1 MGKRISGWL
10 KGADMAHRNTTGS
23 RQNPGVTEWGSKA
36 RKEQAKAKK
45 QSANDA
51 AIAEGLA
58 DCEIHTGGETKGS
71 YHEQQLGSGA
81 KAAT

>member
-1 MGKRISGWL
+1 MGV
-10 KGADMAHRNTTGS
+10 RNTTGS

-58 DCEIHTGGETKGS
+58 DCETDTGGETGES
-71 YHEQQLGSGA
+71 RHERTGTGEPA
-81 KAAT
+81 

>member
-1 MGKRISGWL
+1 
-10 KGADMAHRNTTGS
+10 MAHRNTTGS

-58 DCEIHTGGETKGS
+58 DCEDENTTGGEAGESRHDGTGT
-71 YHEQQLGSGA
+71 G
-81 KAAT
+81 